1 MKVTLTASTA
11 AKIVVWQ
18 ENDDLYHARRLELPE
33 HPQVCLA
40 VDLFEVIAELSGLNL
55 EDPEQVAE
63 ATTLAEQAQAQLNNS
78 GTAAGGPVADGDSA
92 QSATYESA
100 P

>member
-11 AKIVVWQ
+11 AKIVVWK
-18 ENDDLYHARRLELPE
+18 DRDLYHARRLELPT

-40 VDLFEVIAELSGLNL
+40 VDLFEVIAELAGLDL
-55 EDPEQVAE
+55 EQPDQCAE
-63 ATTLAEQAQAQLNNS
+63 ATKLSEHAQSQLMDP
-78 GTAAGGPVADGDSA
+78 AAGGPPAGANGDESARSDSA
-92 QSATYESA
+92 